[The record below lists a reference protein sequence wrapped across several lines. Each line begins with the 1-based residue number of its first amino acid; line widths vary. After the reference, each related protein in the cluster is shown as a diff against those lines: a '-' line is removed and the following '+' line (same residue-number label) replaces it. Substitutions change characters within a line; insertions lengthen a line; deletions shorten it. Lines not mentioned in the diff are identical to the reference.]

1 MRAYNKG
8 MARKDSQKTKQY
20 FKDYYSKNR
29 DLIRARSKAYRENH
43 REEIKVW
50 KKNHF
55 QKNKTKISL
64 KITKYR
70 TEHKKELD
78 EKGRIARQ
86 SLEFKAKRNDYLKN
100 KYDNDIQHRLRVT
113 LRNRLNDALGN
124 EFKSGSAVRDL
135 GCTIPEL
142 KFYLEGMFKAGMNWE
157 NWGEWH
163 IDHIIPLSWFDL
175 SDRNQLLKACHYSNL
190 QPLWAIEN
198 LKKNNKFI
206 YGQTSEF
213 S

>member
-1 MRAYNKG
+1 

-43 REEIKVW
+43 REEIKAW

-64 KITKYR
+64 KIAKYR
-70 TEHKKELD
+70 IEHKKELN
-78 EKGRIARQ
+78 EKGRIVRQ

-100 KYDNDIQHRLRVT
+100 KYDNDIQHHLRVI

-157 NWGEWH
+157 SWGEWH

-175 SDRNQLLKACHYSNL
+175 SDRNQLLKACNYSNL
-190 QPLWAIEN
+190 QPLWAKDN

-206 YGQTSEF
+206 YGQASEL